1 MGVLEGGM
9 MGWEG
14 GREVESQQVSRCG
27 VGTPV
32 PLWGGH

>member
-1 MGVLEGGM
+1 MEGGM

-14 GREVESQQVSRCG
+14 GGEVGQGGSVESQQVSRCG

-32 PLWGGH
+32 PL